1 MEEAEEEKMMEVF
14 ERLKRRYEIVKR
26 AAEILRV
33 QEEDLPRVLERFL
46 KEIEEMKKS

>member
-1 MEEAEEEKMMEVF
+1 MEKIEKEKIMERFEE
-14 ERLKRRYEIVKR
+14 LKKKYKIVKK

-46 KEIEEMKKS
+46 KEIEEMKRN